1 MYLSHVIFDKN
12 IFHKLKY
19 WKVGMDMEI
28 LTDLREEKHLSISK
42 LVILLNDKYEK
53 NYKIYQI
60 INWENGHEQITQ
72 KDLEILCDYY
82 EYPIEKLSY
91 S

>member
-1 MYLSHVIFDKN
+1 
-12 IFHKLKY
+12 
-19 WKVGMDMEI
+19 MEI

-60 INWENGHEQITQ
+60 INWENGHEQIPQ
-72 KDLEILCDYY
+72 KDLELLCDYY

-91 S
+91 SWIIKLVQVGCHENQL